1 MTDGKSVRLFLV
13 DGTPGGLV
21 TAEIMNW
28 TGHVLAGARSGLL
41 ARLAREE
48 VRRTG

>member
-1 MTDGKSVRLFLV
+1 MVTVGKNVRLFLV

-28 TGHVLAGARSGLL
+28 TGHLLAGPRSDL
-41 ARLAREE
+41 A
-48 VRRTG
+48 